1 MFVLF
6 YAHLIMKL
14 NKNNHLGVY
23 VNNIGEAE
31 DYYSSLFGF
40 KLVSRE
46 NEKISFKNGDQFF
59 YIIKSKNESGAIIE
73 FEVEDIEKVK
83 LLLQKNGIKILK
95 SDGKGGDCFIKDRY
109 GMIFNLW
116 EK

>member
-1 MFVLF
+1 
-6 YAHLIMKL
+6 MKL
-14 NKNNHLGVY
+14 NKSNHLGVF
-23 VNNIGEAE
+23 VNDLKEAE

-59 YIIKSKNESGAIIE
+59 YIIKNKNVSGAIIE

-83 LLLQKNGIKILK
+83 LFLQKNGFKIL
-95 SDGKGGDCFIKDRY
+95 DI
-109 GMIFNLW
+109 
-116 EK
+116 

>member
-1 MFVLF
+1 
-6 YAHLIMKL
+6 MKL
-14 NKNNHLGVY
+14 NKSNHLGVF
-23 VNNIGEAE
+23 VNDLKEAE

-59 YIIKSKNESGAIIE
+59 YIIKNKNESGAIIE
-73 FEVEDIEKVK
+73 FEVDDIEKVK
-83 LLLQKNGIKILK
+83 LFLQKNGCKILK
-95 SDGKGGDCFIKDRY
+95 WDGKGGDCFVEDKY
-109 GMIFNLW
+109 GMKFNLW